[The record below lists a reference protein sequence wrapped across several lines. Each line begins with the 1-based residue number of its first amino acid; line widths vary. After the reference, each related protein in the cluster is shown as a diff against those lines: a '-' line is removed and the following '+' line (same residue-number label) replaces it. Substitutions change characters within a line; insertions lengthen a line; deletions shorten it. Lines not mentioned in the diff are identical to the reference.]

1 MGYVERQRRLGD
13 LAILIASDIMSTD
26 LVMVSENES
35 IASAWELLARGRFH
49 HLPVL
54 RRGHLVGVLD
64 DQTLVR
70 ARTPGTVGTAARKVV
85 GDILPRSF
93 PSVRPDAPFA
103 EIVARLRREGVDAL
117 PVVRDDGDFL
127 GMVTATD
134 VIAVLAEALAT
145 DVATRASA

>member
-1 MGYVERQRRLGD
+1 MERQQGLGD
-13 LAILIASDIMSTD
+13 LAALVAADIMSTD

-35 IASAWELLARGRFH
+35 MASAWELLARGRFH

-64 DQTLVR
+64 DQALVR

-85 GDILPRSF
+85 GDILPRAF
-93 PSVRPDAPFA
+93 PTVGPDAPFA
-103 EIVARLRREGVDAL
+103 EVVARLRAEGVDAL
-117 PVVRDDGDFL
+117 PVVSDEGDFL

-134 VIAVLAEALAT
+134 VIAALADT
-145 DVATRASA
+145 LAVDVANRASA